1 MLVEVLD
8 EARSRGYLGPEPV
21 ARHVEHSLSL
31 ADAIGPFDGTFLDL
45 GSGGGVPGLV
55 LAMRWREAH
64 GVLLESQHRRC
75 EFLERAIA
83 RLGFVERAVVRCGR
97 AEQLARD
104 PELRGTVD
112 LVVARS
118 FGRPAVT
125 AECAVGFLRGGGRLV
140 VSDPPAGTTDVSTRW
155 PPAGLAQFGL
165 SAAVPVRSKD
175 AGAVVM
181 TTEGPPD
188 DRWPRREGRPT
199 KSPHW

>member
-8 EARSRGYLGPEPV
+8 QARSRGYLGPEPV
-21 ARHVEHSLSL
+21 ERHLEHSLSL

-55 LAMRWREAH
+55 LALRWPEAH

-75 EFLERAIA
+75 SFLERAVA
-83 RLGFVERAVVRCGR
+83 RLGLVGRVVIRCGR
-97 AEQLARD
+97 AERLARD
-104 PELRGTVD
+104 PELRGAAD

-118 FGRPAVT
+118 FARPSVT

-140 VSDPPAGTTDVSTRW
+140 VSEPPVGTTDVGERW
-155 PPAGLAQFGL
+155 PTDGLAQFGL
-165 SAAVPVRSKD
+165 GAAVPVRSKD

-181 TTEGPPD
+181 MTQGPPD
-188 DRWPRREGRPT
+188 DRWPRREGRPA
-199 KSPHW
+199 KSPRW

>member
-1 MLVEVLD
+1 M
-8 EARSRGYLGPEPV
+8 
-21 ARHVEHSLSL
+21 SL

-55 LAMRWREAH
+55 LAMRWPEDH
-64 GVLLESQHRRC
+64 GVLLEAQRRRC
-75 EFLERAIA
+75 VFLEHAVA
-83 RLGFVERAVVRCGR
+83 RLGLMQRITVRCGR
-97 AEQLARD
+97 AEQLARS

-140 VSDPPAGTTDVSTRW
+140 VSEPPAGTTDLVERW
-155 PPAGLAQFGL
+155 PTDGLAQFGL
-165 SAAVPVRSKD
+165 GAAIPVRAKD
-175 AGAVVM
+175 AGVVGM
-181 TTEGPPD
+181 VARGAPD

-199 KSPHW
+199 KSPLW

>member
-1 MLVEVLD
+1 VLVEVLK

-21 ARHVEHSLSL
+21 ERHLEHSLSL

-55 LAMRWREAH
+55 LAIHWAEAH
-64 GVLLESQHRRC
+64 GVLLESRQRRC
-75 EFLERAIA
+75 AFLERAVA
-83 RLGFVERAVVRCGR
+83 RLGLVERVTVRCGR
-97 AEQLARD
+97 AERLARD
-104 PELRGTVD
+104 PELRGTTD

-140 VSDPPAGTTDVSTRW
+140 VSEPPAGTTDVGERW
-155 PPAGLAQFGL
+155 PPEGLAQFGL
-165 SAAVPVRSKD
+165 GAAVPVRSND

-181 TTEGPPD
+181 TTQGPPD

-199 KSPHW
+199 KSPRW